1 MCLRSRASANRSRK
15 SKTSIGSAASVP
27 TALSRVPSNCHS
39 VSIPTRSRRAST
51 TASWKSNCNGWRR
64 IGRRRSKSALRDPSG
79 RSAIMAQEVRTV
91 EQQTPATREST
102 REAGQRTPP
111 RPVFMPPADIYET
124 KDSIVVLAEM
134 PGVSPEGVDISLERR
149 VLTIRGRSAANEHS
163 GYQRV
168 YNEYADGDYE
178 RVFTL
183 SENIDRA
190 RIEAPL
196 KDGVLQL
203 VLPKAEAAKA
213 RKIELKASP
222 DYALSSAI
230 KAWYKTGTY

>member
-1 MCLRSRASANRSRK
+1 MTYISACKRKYLGSRESTNRSRK

-39 VSIPTRSRRAST
+39 VAIPTRSRRAST
-51 TASWKSNCNGWRR
+51 TVSWKSNCNGWRR

-79 RSAIMAQEVRTV
+79 RSAIMAKEVRTV
-91 EQQTPATREST
+91 EQQTPATRE
-102 REAGQRTPP
+102 AGQRTLP

-163 GYQRV
+163 GDQRG

-183 SENIDRA
+183 SENIERD

-196 KDGVLQL
+196 KGGVLQL

-213 RKIELKASP
+213 RKIELKAS
-222 DYALSSAI
+222 
-230 KAWYKTGTY
+230 